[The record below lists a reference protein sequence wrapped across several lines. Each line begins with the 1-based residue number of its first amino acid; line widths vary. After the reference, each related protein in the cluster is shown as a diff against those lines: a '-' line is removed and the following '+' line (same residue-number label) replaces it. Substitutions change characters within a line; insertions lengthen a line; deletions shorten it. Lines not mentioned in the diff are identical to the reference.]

1 MEDTFFK
8 VQNDTAFQGLIEIKY
23 ISRQLGF
30 HLGGTSTSKS
40 HFGSVPSTFAMVN
53 VTCNSTDK
61 TIQDCSY
68 DDETTEDCGPDQGAG
83 VICHTNNGEQ

>member
-1 MEDTFFK
+1 MSWS
-8 VQNDTAFQGLIEIKY
+8 IETKN

-40 HFGSVPSTFAMVN
+40 TFGSVPSKFAMVN

-68 DDETTEDCGPDQGAG
+68 DDETTEECGPYQGAG

>member
-1 MEDTFFK
+1 MQVKSNMFGASLESK
-8 VQNDTAFQGLIEIKY
+8 SY
-23 ISRQLGF
+23 SYRQLGF
-30 HLGGTSTSKS
+30 KYGKATSKS

-68 DDETTEDCGPDQGAG
+68 DDETSHECGPDQGAG
-83 VICHTNNGEQ
+83 VICNTIPGQL